1 MNDVIMTVSEV
12 KKDPKYNVTFGK
24 YLDINPDLYMD
35 VTLSKEIIP
44 ARIVTALDREHCDTL
59 YSLLNYKLNE
69 FINITNMGLVAL
81 NEVITAIQAYCS
93 KHKGISYSENPLFPK
108 IYDILSE
115 EYSDF
120 IAYCKYLGKTSPYNL
135 LTYDYEVFREKNQL
149 SHRYISTLRKTVA
162 EFCILNTHECNHICS
177 ASSLIH
183 LYRYT
188 GYSLFQI
195 FGVFPEMYNSINVD
209 NVGYSSRCFR
219 SLTSNC
225 WPVGRCKTL
234 ANVLYCTIDDLYMLP
249 AVGDLSVY
257 DIVKRTRTYVS
268 KHTGTLLNRRH
279 KGVMLVHEN
288 QRKLCRMIVDTIR
301 RKDVDKMYLTDND
314 KHYIDKHMRAALL
327 LDDNMYA
334 AALEHAPAVYDI
346 LTALNDFSDLIT

>member
-35 VTLSKEIIP
+35 LTLSKEIIP

-120 IAYCKYLGKTSPYNL
+120 IAYCKQLGKTSPYNL
-135 LTYDYEVFREKNQL
+135 LTYDYEVFCEKNHL

-162 EFCILNTHECNHICS
+162 EFCIQ
-177 ASSLIH
+177 
-183 LYRYT
+183 Y
-188 GYSLFQI
+188 
-195 FGVFPEMYNSINVD
+195 P
-209 NVGYSSRCFR
+209 
-219 SLTSNC
+219 
-225 WPVGRCKTL
+225 
-234 ANVLYCTIDDLYMLP
+234 
-249 AVGDLSVY
+249 
-257 DIVKRTRTYVS
+257 
-268 KHTGTLLNRRH
+268 
-279 KGVMLVHEN
+279 
-288 QRKLCRMIVDTIR
+288 
-301 RKDVDKMYLTDND
+301 
-314 KHYIDKHMRAALL
+314 
-327 LDDNMYA
+327 
-334 AALEHAPAVYDI
+334 
-346 LTALNDFSDLIT
+346 